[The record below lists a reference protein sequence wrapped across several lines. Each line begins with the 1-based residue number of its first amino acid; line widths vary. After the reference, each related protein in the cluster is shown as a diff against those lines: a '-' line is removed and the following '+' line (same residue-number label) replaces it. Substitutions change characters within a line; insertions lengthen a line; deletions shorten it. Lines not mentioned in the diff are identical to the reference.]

1 MKQNVMTP
9 IADRPFGR
17 VLLGGQAPA
26 PAPIAP
32 RAGKQDPPTL
42 APTQAA
48 RQLALL
54 RAEFELAVRLGR
66 IHTVRGGGPGER
78 RVARAEIDR
87 VRTQPGFPDALRE
100 QVKTLGTSEAA
111 TLLGITAARFTR
123 LARLGRLTPVLH
135 YRNRYRAVVWRY
147 LAEEVEEFAARPEH
161 RALLTGRTPAPFKQQ
176 LDAGLDSRA
185 RNWRARCHESLL
197 GLANGPWE
205 SAAVSA
211 AFLNDEQ
218 IAHTVPDPDER
229 ARLHDLRPRRPATT
243 TGNRYAASR
252 SPDLTTAE
260 TEDEIRGY
268 QAHLRRCLQS
278 ARERNPGCPDSDPPA
293 THGPRPCRTPP
304 ATTAVGNS
312 SGGCDAGSEP
322 PRRTASSLG
331 RQKGRT
337 RRALGPLTTVR
348 QP

>member
-17 VLLGGQAPA
+17 VLLGLPA
-26 PAPIAP
+26 PAAVP
-32 RAGKQDPPTL
+32 RTEKQAPPTL
-42 APTQAA
+42 APTHAA
-48 RQLALL
+48 RELVLL

-66 IHTVRGGGPGER
+66 IHTVRGNGPGER
-78 RVARAEIDR
+78 RVTRAEIDR
-87 VRTQPGFPDALRE
+87 IRTRPGFPAALRA
-100 QVKTLGTSEAA
+100 QVKTVGTAEAA
-111 TLLGITAARFTR
+111 ALLDITTARFTR

-135 YRNRYRAVVWRY
+135 YRNRYRVVVWRY
-147 LAEEVEEFAARPEH
+147 LAEEVAGFAAHPEH
-161 RALLTGRTPAPFKQQ
+161 RALLTGRTPAPLRQQ

-197 GLANGPWE
+197 GLADGPWE

-218 IAHTVPDPDER
+218 LADTVPDPDER
-229 ARLHDLRPRRPATT
+229 ARIHDLRPGRPATT

-252 SPDLTTAE
+252 SPDLMTAE
-260 TEDEIRGY
+260 TEEEIRGY
-268 QAHLRRCLQS
+268 QAHLRLCLRD
-278 ARERNPGCPDSDPPA
+278 ARERNPGCPDADPPV
-293 THGPRPCRTPP
+293 TQGPRPCRTPR
-304 ATTAVGNS
+304 ATTVVGTS
-312 SGGCDAGSEP
+312 STGCGAGSEP
-322 PRRTASSLG
+322 QRPTSSSLG

-348 QP
+348 HP